1 MLVISYILNKLS
13 PIVNP
18 LGVLGLL
25 LSILVCADCGRFTV
39 EGDYEAICSCSVQG
53 FHMELYLVTIILA
66 VVGLIYGIFA
76 YKNDVPPRWTWS
88 KSRNALFE
96 FSIAAVLGYMVNF
109 AMWPPCVFIVKYF
122 IGIFQNI

>member
-13 PIVNP
+13 PIVNT
-18 LGVLGLL
+18 LGVMGLL

-39 EGDYEAICSCSVQG
+39 EGNYEEICSCVVQG
-53 FHMELYLVTIILA
+53 MHMGLYVTVVICA

-88 KSRNALFE
+88 KSHNAMFE

-122 IGIFQNI
+122 IVMFQNI